1 MIFGNYLKYGIR
13 DTLRS
18 LNRHKGMVLVSVL
31 TVAVTLIVL
40 GGTLLLAFNSQ
51 HMASSVEEQLEIIVF
66 LKDDV
71 TREDAL
77 LLENDLRALPGYKE
91 AEFVP
96 KEDALVIMG
105 DRFGG
110 ETILT
115 EALGGNNP
123 LPDAY
128 NIKMESPE
136 QIRGAVEKLESNALV
151 EMVRYGQDL
160 VTNVMILNDAIYIAC
175 VAIIVAMTIAALFL
189 VNSTIRLTVFARS
202 EEIAIMKYVG
212 ATNFYVHIP
221 FFLEGV
227 FIGIIGAV
235 LADVALYFG
244 YSHLVMYVQE
254 HITFIPILSDGAL
267 MGKMMLG
274 LLVGGTLLGALGSNF
289 AVKKYLKV

>member
-71 TREDAL
+71 SREDAL

-244 YSHLVMYVQE
+244 YSHIVMYVKE
-254 HITFIPILSDGAL
+254 NITFIPILSDGAL
-267 MGKMMLG
+267 LGKMMLG